1 MDPTHTPGA
10 SPRARQALA
19 RLHRHPVLVLHPLFF
34 ALYPLLGLYAHN
46 LDKTPPIALIRP
58 ALVLGGGAMLVWL
71 VLWALL
77 RQPHRAGIITS
88 VLVLTGLSGWS
99 VLEFAIAWVTPR
111 VDETA
116 NPVFYSLY
124 ALATAGG
131 CYAIY
136 RWRRRRPS
144 WRYFAAGLVAFAL
157 LLPAIVEWLAAP
169 AFGRG
174 TAWMIAFYLLAAA
187 IVVVYLLLR
196 RGGFVLLTRTANW
209 FSAALLG
216 LSIINV
222 AFNWE
227 APLLREPPELPLSLD
242 VLEPSPDYP
251 DIYVLTLDGYTG
263 QDVLRNV
270 YGYNNH
276 PFLQSMTAKGFHVAN
291 SSFANYP
298 STLLS
303 LTACMNFDYL
313 HMLAP
318 ETARPRGDLRDVAE
332 LYHGNRLYRTL
343 RRAGYDLIALP
354 PGMELLEPRENVDLY
369 MRPHDVL
376 SEFEMVLA
384 NRTAAAR
391 TLQLW
396 NYARHQEPLNLREVV
411 ERRRIHYVFDGLHE
425 ITQEEADRPRFVHAY
440 VSVPG
445 PPFLFNRRGGRADM
459 PIENE
464 RQRTPFFQLSWPD
477 YIRAYREQVHY
488 ANQELSQLVEAVFE
502 QSPEPPVIVVTST
515 KGSGVLHPE
524 LATRPPSQTLANLTM
539 VHIPGMTEQTQAALN
554 GEVSLVNVFRIV
566 LNDVFDTDLPLLD
579 NETIWTSED
588 APFSTGAEAVPE

>member
-1 MDPTHTPGA
+1 MEPNYKPSS

-19 RLHRHPVLVLHPLFF
+19 RLRHYPVLVLHPLFF

-46 LDKTPPIALIRP
+46 LHKTPPIALIRP

-71 VLWALL
+71 VLWAVL
-77 RQPHRAGIITS
+77 RQPHRAGIVTS
-88 VLVLTGLSGWS
+88 ALVLAGLSGWS
-99 VLEFAIAWVTPR
+99 VLEYVVAWVTPL

-116 NPVFYSLY
+116 NPIFFLLY
-124 ALATAGG
+124 GLATAGG

-169 AFGRG
+169 ALGRG
-174 TAWMIAFYLLAAA
+174 AAWIIAFYLLGVAV
-187 IVVVYLLLR
+187 VVVYLLLR
-196 RGGFVLLTRTANW
+196 RGGFVLLTRAANW
-209 FSAALLG
+209 FAAALLG
-216 LSIINV
+216 LSIANV

-227 APLLREPPELPLSLD
+227 APLLRESPELPGVLD
-242 VLEPSPDYP
+242 AVERSSEYP
-251 DIYVLTLDGYTG
+251 DIYVLTLDGYTR
-263 QDVLRNV
+263 QDVLRDL

-276 PFLQSMTAKGFHVAN
+276 PFLQGMAAQGFHVAN

-303 LTACMNFDYL
+303 LAACMNFDYL
-313 HMLAP
+313 HRLTP
-318 ETARPRGDLRDVAE
+318 ETVRARGGLRDVAE

-343 RRAGYDLIALP
+343 RRAGYDLVALP

-384 NRTAAAR
+384 NRTVAAR

-396 NYARHQEPLNLREVV
+396 NYARHQEPLNLREVI
-411 ERRRIHYVFDGLHE
+411 ERKRIHCVFDGLRE
-425 ITQEEADRPRFVHAY
+425 IARDEANGPRFVHAY
-440 VSVPG
+440 VSIPG
-445 PPFLFNRRGGRADM
+445 PPFLFDRRGDRADM

-464 RQRTPFFQLSWPD
+464 RQRTPFFQLSWPE

-488 ANQELSQLVEAVFE
+488 VNHELSELVEAILE
-502 QSPEPPVIVVTST
+502 HSPQPPVIVVTSA
-515 KGSGVLHPE
+515 KGTGVLHPQ
-524 LATRPPSQTLANLTM
+524 LAAQPPEEMLANLSM
-539 VHIPGMTEQTQAALN
+539 VYIPDMASETEAALN

-579 NETIWTSED
+579 NEIVWTSED
-588 APFSTGAEAVPE
+588 APFSTETEAAGE

>member
-1 MDPTHTPGA
+1 MEPNYAPLA

-19 RLHRHPVLVLHPLFF
+19 RLRRYPVLVLHPLFF

-46 LDKTPPIALIRP
+46 LDKTPPIALVRP
-58 ALVLGGGAMLVWL
+58 ALILGGGAILLWF

-88 VLVLTGLSGWS
+88 VLVLTGLSGWG
-99 VLEFAIAWVTPR
+99 VLENAIEWVTPR

-116 NPVFYSLY
+116 NPIFYSLY
-124 ALATAGG
+124 ALAVASG

-144 WRYFAAGLVAFAL
+144 WRHYAAGLVAFAL
-157 LLPAIVEWLAAP
+157 FLPAIVEWLAAP

-209 FSAALLG
+209 FAGALLG
-216 LSIINV
+216 LSIANV

-227 APLLREPPELPLSLD
+227 APLLREPPELPFSLD

-251 DIYVLTLDGYTG
+251 DIYVLVLDGYTR
-263 QDVLRNV
+263 QDVLRDL

-276 PFLQSMTAKGFHVAN
+276 PFLQSMRDKGFHVAN
-291 SSFANYP
+291 TSLANYP
-298 STLLS
+298 STLLC

-313 HMLAP
+313 HTLAP
-318 ETARPRGDLRDVAE
+318 EAARAQGDLRDVAE
-332 LYHGNRLYRTL
+332 LYHGNRVYRIL
-343 RRAGYDLIALP
+343 RQAGYELIALP
-354 PGMELLEPRENVDLY
+354 PGMELLEPRGEVDLY
-369 MRPHDVL
+369 IRPHDVL

-384 NRTAAAR
+384 NRTVAAR

-396 NYARHQEPLNLREVV
+396 NHARHRDPLNLREVV
-411 ERRRIHYVFDGLHE
+411 ERRRIHYVFDGLRA
-425 ITQEEADRPRFVHAY
+425 IPQEEAGRPRFVHAY
-440 VSVPG
+440 VSMPG
-445 PPFLFNRRGGRADM
+445 PPFLFDRRGGRAEIPTEDG
-459 PIENE
+459 
-464 RQRTPFFQLSWPD
+464 RQWTPFFQLSWPE
-477 YIRAYREQVHY
+477 YIRAYREQLHY
-488 ANQELSQLVEAVFE
+488 ANQELSEAVEAILE
-502 QSPEPPVIVVTST
+502 HSPEPPVIVVTST
-515 KGSGVLHPE
+515 KGMGILHPE

-579 NETIWTSED
+579 NEVVWTSED
-588 APFSTGAEAVPE
+588 APFSTGEETARE

>member
-1 MDPTHTPGA
+1 MDPNYTPLA

-19 RLHRHPVLVLHPLFF
+19 RLRRYPVLVLHPYFF

-58 ALVLGGGAMLVWL
+58 ALVLVGSAMLVWL
-71 VLWALL
+71 LLWALL

-99 VLEFAIAWVTPR
+99 VLEYAIAWVTPR
-111 VDETA
+111 VDDTA
-116 NPVFYSLY
+116 NPIFFSLY

-144 WRYFAAGLVAFAL
+144 WRHFAAGLVAFAL

-169 AFGRG
+169 ALGRG

-187 IVVVYLLLR
+187 VVVVYLLLR

-209 FSAALLG
+209 FAAALLG
-216 LSIINV
+216 LSIANV
-222 AFNWE
+222 AFNLE
-227 APLLREPPELPLSLD
+227 APILREPPELPAG
-242 VLEPSPDYP
+242 LEAIESSPEYP

-276 PFLQSMTAKGFHVAN
+276 PFLQGMTAKGFHVAN

-303 LTACMNFDYL
+303 LAACMNFDYL
-313 HMLAP
+313 HTLAP
-318 ETARPRGDLRDVAE
+318 ETVRAGADLRDVAE

-354 PGMELLEPRENVDLY
+354 PGMELLEPRGDVDLY
-369 MRPHDVL
+369 IRPHDVL
-376 SEFEMVLA
+376 SEFEMVFA
-384 NRTAAAR
+384 NRTFAAR

-411 ERRRIHYVFDGLHE
+411 ERRRIHYVFDGLRE
-425 ITQEEADRPRFVHAY
+425 IAQDESNGPRFVHAY
-440 VSVPG
+440 VSMPG
-445 PPFLFNRRGGRADM
+445 PPFLFDRRGGRADM
-459 PIENE
+459 PIEDA

-488 ANQELSQLVEAVFE
+488 ANQELSQFVEAVFE
-502 QSPEPPVIVVTST
+502 HSSQPPVIVVTST
-515 KGSGVLHPE
+515 KGTGVLHTE
-524 LATRPPSQTLANLTM
+524 LAARPPDEALANLTM
-539 VHIPGMTEQTQAALN
+539 VHIPGMAEETQAALD
-554 GEVSLVNVFRIV
+554 GELSLVNVFRIV

-579 NETIWTSED
+579 NEIIWTGED
-588 APFSTGAEAVPE
+588 APFSTGAEAAGE